1 MIGQMLVTRILPGI
15 LGILASL
22 RFGLGLYAWNLS
34 NKLEKPVSTVIQKL
48 GHGVELRHYDAYT
61 VAECTFKRPE
71 TMKAATSGGFRKVAG
86 YIFGKNRVKGREA
99 AQKMAMTAPV
109 RMELKGDIGP
119 DASLEQVKV
128 SFVMASNY
136 TVKNLP
142 VPLDSDV
149 KLRKIAPH
157 NMAVVAFRGPPPT
170 DRKVE
175 QMRKLV
181 LAELAGSNTAP
192 ANDDTLVYGYHDPF
206 ITPNFLRRNE
216 VGLMVA

>member
-1 MIGQMLVTRILPGI
+1 
-15 LGILASL
+15 
-22 RFGLGLYAWNLS
+22 
-34 NKLEKPVSTVIQKL
+34 
-48 GHGVELRHYDAYT
+48 
-61 VAECTFKRPE
+61 
-71 TMKAATSGGFRKVAG
+71 
-86 YIFGKNRVKGREA
+86 
-99 AQKMAMTAPV
+99 
-109 RMELKGDIGP
+109 MELKGDVGP
-119 DASLEQVKV
+119 DASLKEVKV

-181 LAELAGSNTAP
+181 LEELAGSKSAP

-216 VGLMVA
+216 VGLVVA